1 MPFAPKELIVK
12 RLVAAHEAW
21 YDVFTDY
28 EFAGRTFDAYC
39 EFHSHGEKY
48 VLVKRAKL
56 WEVNAHEYLFIDALD
71 HLDAGTLDSYVEFME
86 TRALEKVDPVPNH
99 MQSSRSLVI
108 VADRVDDEAKRA
120 CRKTRFRKNFALGIR
135 GWADLRLA
143 VVDIAGHD
151 VVTNGAGKEM
161 KASLEANARAD
172 EEADGHKEK
181 GSIE

>member
-1 MPFAPKELIVK
+1 MPFAPKDLIVK

-86 TRALEKVDPVPNH
+86 TTAAL
-99 MQSSRSLVI
+99 R
-108 VADRVDDEAKRA
+108 
-120 CRKTRFRKNFALGIR
+120 
-135 GWADLRLA
+135 
-143 VVDIAGHD
+143 
-151 VVTNGAGKEM
+151 
-161 KASLEANARAD
+161 
-172 EEADGHKEK
+172 
-181 GSIE
+181 

>member
-1 MPFAPKELIVK
+1 
-12 RLVAAHEAW
+12 
-21 YDVFTDY
+21 
-28 EFAGRTFDAYC
+28 
-39 EFHSHGEKY
+39 
-48 VLVKRAKL
+48 
-56 WEVNAHEYLFIDALD
+56 
-71 HLDAGTLDSYVEFME
+71 ME

-99 MQSSRSLVI
+99 MQSSLSLVI

-172 EEADGHKEK
+172 DEADGHKEK

>member
-99 MQSSRSLVI
+99 MQSSLSLVI

-120 CRKTRFRKNFALGIR
+120 CRKTRFRKNFALGNA
-135 GWADLRLA
+135 GKNNKMFYVPMVFMLA
-143 VVDIAGHD
+143 VTLTSLCITIYQKVLAIA
-151 VVTNGAGKEM
+151 AGT
-161 KASLEANARAD
+161 AS
-172 EEADGHKEK
+172 
-181 GSIE
+181 S